1 MKKNTKKYAMGGD
14 TNPLVNTLLGMI
26 PQGANLL
33 SAATTKPTYSP
44 GSNNQFGWGNVISSA
59 LAGGI
64 GPQSLISG
72 ALAGVGELI
81 RDNKRDK
88 TTVYGSPGQYAM
100 GGPIDPLW
108 EAVKPTSKNLRKPVN
123 VAPYVPTVREHRRED
138 VYRVH
143 SSPQQSYIEEY
154 INSPIYA
161 RNLSQIQ
168 PSSSVTSYKNNVSA
182 RLKRNKILES
192 DNMSVEN
199 SAFSEGEQTA
209 LIGRNQKGSK
219 YKYDSTML
227 HELSHSTGL
236 DGNNLDAQDSFIS
249 AGLLKHYGID
259 SHDRKPQEY
268 KADVD
273 AVRYMMY
280 KQGIYNPSQQEFK
293 REYLEK
299 AKNNKTI
306 SNDAIFQRLINNSQS
321 EEAVIRALKDLADN
335 SENGIQT
342 ARYGGHLDGQG
353 FAYGGDMQ
361 LNRNSFK
368 VDAPANQTDV
378 KYYPQF
384 NAKLDNN
391 EVVDATR
398 QIVYSDKLTNPRTG
412 NTYAKD
418 AEGIERMKGEAQKK
432 VTRHKDRFAEGSV
445 SLLDQMG
452 KALYSSQEVQATA
465 KGHRPAPQGH
475 VHGGPLDPIS
485 MARESTFVIQPPL
498 RSMHTT
504 QAHPVNLSN
513 RTAEELQGLI
523 DINRANA
530 YKTMGLSNSE
540 QPISRYTKPAPI
552 VRERAYG
559 GPIDPNWRFG
569 PINQG
574 LTSNEWFDWGVRGMP
589 NGPDRNNIRMTLPE
603 VVINGHRPSSRGASP
618 KIPSTATQPINGQ
631 PYSDDGFRFYAGKD
645 QDPTKPAIAYELPNA
660 GTTAFG
666 LPESLSN
673 RVLTS
678 NRSTDLKLPSNAVVA
693 SSATNTGNNTN
704 GFTTG
709 DYLQMGS
716 ALASFA
722 PLLEGPKRET
732 PYMDNTQITKNAYDV
747 QPQLYQ
753 SNRSYRNAVNSIDT
767 QSPNTRRALQNALLS
782 QKLNNDNQVIEQYQ
796 NMNNQANTEYENRL
810 SNQRRYNIGQQTY
823 TDDLNTRNQAAW
835 NTSLDNAFR
844 SVANFGSALN
854 QRQEGRDVMAL
865 YKETYSDVYDRI
877 MNALTKKNG

>member
-14 TNPLVNTLLGMI
+14 TNPIVNTLLGMI
-26 PQGANLL
+26 PQGANLI
-33 SAATTKPTYSP
+33 SAVNTKPTYSP
-44 GSNNQFGWGNVISSA
+44 GGDNQFGWGNVLSSA

-100 GGPIDPLW
+100 GGDMKL
-108 EAVKPTSKNLRKPVN
+108 
-123 VAPYVPTVREHRRED
+123 
-138 VYRVH
+138 
-143 SSPQQSYIEEY
+143 
-154 INSPIYA
+154 
-161 RNLSQIQ
+161 
-168 PSSSVTSYKNNVSA
+168 
-182 RLKRNKILES
+182 NK
-192 DNMSVEN
+192 
-199 SAFSEGEQTA
+199 
-209 LIGRNQKGSK
+209 
-219 YKYDSTML
+219 
-227 HELSHSTGL
+227 
-236 DGNNLDAQDSFIS
+236 
-249 AGLLKHYGID
+249 
-259 SHDRKPQEY
+259 
-268 KADVD
+268 
-273 AVRYMMY
+273 
-280 KQGIYNPSQQEFK
+280 
-293 REYLEK
+293 
-299 AKNNKTI
+299 
-306 SNDAIFQRLINNSQS
+306 
-321 EEAVIRALKDLADN
+321 
-335 SENGIQT
+335 
-342 ARYGGHLDGQG
+342 
-353 FAYGGDMQ
+353 
-361 LNRNSFK
+361 NSFK

-398 QIVYSDKLTNPRTG
+398 QIVYSNKLTNPRTG

-475 VHGGPLDPIS
+475 
-485 MARESTFVIQPPL
+485 
-498 RSMHTT
+498 
-504 QAHPVNLSN
+504 AH
-513 RTAEELQGLI
+513 
-523 DINRANA
+523 
-530 YKTMGLSNSE
+530 
-540 QPISRYTKPAPI
+540 
-552 VRERAYG
+552 G

-618 KIPSTATQPINGQ
+618 KIPSTATQPINRQ

-666 LPESLSN
+666 LPESLAN
-673 RVLTS
+673 RVLSS
-678 NRSTDLKLPSNAVVA
+678 NRTTDLNLPSNPAVA
-693 SSATNTGNNTN
+693 TGATNTGNNTN

-722 PLLEGPKRET
+722 PLLEGAKRET
-732 PYMDNTQITKNAYDV
+732 PYMDNTQITKNGYDV
-747 QPQLYQ
+747 RPQLYQ

-854 QRQEGRDVMAL
+854 QRQEGKDVMAL